1 MKSAL
6 IYECYLSKA
15 TNDISGGGANPATSQ
30 FVPTGATGS
39 TQQQQQGQQPV
50 GGDPASYQS
59 WLQFLA
65 YQRQFQAS

>member
-30 FVPTGATGS
+30 FVPTGATGN
-39 TQQQQQGQQPV
+39 TQQQQPV